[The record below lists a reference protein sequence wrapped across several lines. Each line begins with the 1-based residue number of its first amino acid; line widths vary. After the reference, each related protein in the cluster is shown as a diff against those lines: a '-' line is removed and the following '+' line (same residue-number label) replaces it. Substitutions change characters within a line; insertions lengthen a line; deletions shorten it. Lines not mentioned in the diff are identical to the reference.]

1 MELVR
6 TVAEEVIF
14 YLDIAFLSQYELDFE
29 TFKRRKPFAVKM
41 IDDLL
46 SFANEK
52 YGLDFNET
60 DTPKAICVVADCV
73 VMVFEKRNPN
83 CLESEED
90 EELEIIKGI
99 REICCFLPDEKIN
112 LGLMDVEKKRK
123 LLEEIRSDDN
133 MTYIRE
139 HYSMY
144 D

>member
-6 TVAEEVIF
+6 TGAEEVIF

-73 VMVFEKRNPN
+73 VMVFEKEIPIVWNQKKMRNW
-83 CLESEED
+83 
-90 EELEIIKGI
+90 
-99 REICCFLPDEKIN
+99 
-112 LGLMDVEKKRK
+112 K
-123 LLEEIRSDDN
+123 L
-133 MTYIRE
+133 
-139 HYSMY
+139 
-144 D
+144 